1 MTYIGIDFHKKYSV
15 ASSVDESGRIV
26 KEGRIEG
33 NTKAGFERYFGSLG
47 FPCKVVIEACWN
59 WGYIFDLLE
68 DIPQVQEVILA
79 NPYKTRIIAEAQIKT
94 DKIDARTLAQLLRA
108 GLIPQ
113 AHIPSQPVRQRKNI
127 LRQRQYWV
135 RMRTKLRNRVHAL
148 LDRQRGLEMPQVT
161 DLFGSKGKAA
171 LKVARLPEPDRDLLG
186 QDLEVLNA
194 LDKQIRENENYLR
207 EESGEDIELLE
218 SIPGIGR
225 VLSQVISA
233 EIDEI
238 GRFPT
243 SAKLCAYAGLVPTT
257 HSSGGKEY
265 HGKLLSKCNK
275 WLRWAFVEAAWVA
288 VGCSP
293 YFGSLYRHYRS
304 LGKPGN
310 KTIMIA
316 ARRMCQIVW
325 RVLSEKKPYEE
336 RMFLENNP
344 GCSQARLAV

>member
-1 MTYIGIDFHKKYSV
+1 MYVGIDFHKKYSV
-15 ASSVDESGRIV
+15 ASSVDENGQIGKESRID
-26 KEGRIEG
+26 G
-33 NTKAGFERYFGSLG
+33 NTPAGFERYFGS
-47 FPCKVVIEACWN
+47 FDSPCQVVIEACWN
-59 WGYIFDLLE
+59 WGYLFDLLE
-68 DIPQVQEVILA
+68 SIPNIQKVILA

-94 DKIDARTLAQLLRA
+94 DKIDARKLAQLLRV

-113 AHIPSQPVRQRKNI
+113 AHIPAKPVRQKKDI

-135 RMRTKLRNRVHAL
+135 RTRTKLRNRVHAL

-186 QDLEVLNA
+186 QDLEILNA
-194 LDKQIRENENYLR
+194 LDKQIRENESCLR
-207 EESGEDIELLE
+207 EESGAEIELLE
-218 SIPGIGR
+218 TIPGIGR

-238 GRFPT
+238 ERFQTP
-243 SAKLCAYAGLVPTT
+243 AKLCAYAGLVPTT
-257 HSSGGKEY
+257 YSSGGKEY

-288 VGCSP
+288 VGRSS

-310 KTIMIA
+310 KVIMIA

-325 RVLSEKKPYEE
+325 RVLSERKPYEE
-336 RMFLENNP
+336 RLFLENIP
-344 GCSQARLAV
+344 GCSQSRLAV